1 MTSFE
6 DLHFFVEVVK
16 HGNFTT
22 AAQSLGISKQLVSRR
37 IIALEARLGM
47 RLLQRTTRKLSA
59 TETGKV
65 FFQRAQT
72 ILQALHEAELEVS
85 NRSGDLRGL
94 LKISVPLSYASL
106 RLAPALTAFMQQHP
120 QLEIWLDADN
130 RHVDMVSE
138 GYDMVIRVTDQPE
151 EGMVARKLEDAAM
164 CYCCSPAYIAQ
175 HGIPSTPHALAKHIC
190 LTHRASEWQFVE
202 HDQIHRIPIQP
213 RLKSN
218 HGEVLRDAALAGLGI
233 TGLPA
238 FYVAADLQAGRLV
251 EVLADYRRPQGG
263 IYAMYPYHKQVSANT
278 LALIEHLRQW
288 LQAPPAGTAIT
299 AAT

>member
-213 RLKSN
+213 LLKSN

-288 LQAPPAGTAIT
+288 LQAPPAGKAIT
-299 AAT
+299 AAI